1 MLKSFG
7 FMLKC
12 FGLILKCFG
21 RMLKCF
27 GRMKSF
33 SELESSRPF
42 WTLVILVYVV
52 LLLTFIEDTNE
63 RNRVLM
69 GI

>member
-42 WTLVILVYVV
+42 WTLVILVYVGPQKG
-52 LLLTFIEDTNE
+52 LGSSSNIY
-63 RNRVLM
+63 
-69 GI
+69 